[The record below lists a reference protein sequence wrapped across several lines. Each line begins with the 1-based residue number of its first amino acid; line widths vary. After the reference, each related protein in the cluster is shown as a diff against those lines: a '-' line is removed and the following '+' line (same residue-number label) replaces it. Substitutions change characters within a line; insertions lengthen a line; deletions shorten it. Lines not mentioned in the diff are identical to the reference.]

1 MKNPYSLQFGR
12 EPEEYISRLEQKE
25 TVINS
30 FLNDEMQ
37 IFMVTGVRGAGKTA
51 FMSNIKYEF
60 TGLKDWVVI
69 EVGTEK
75 DMLNTLAAKLSSEN
89 KLGELFKSARINLSY
104 LGFGIEING
113 TQPVTDIDVALS
125 RMLEVLKKHKKKLLV
140 TVDEVIDNQY
150 VREFATSFQIL
161 IRDKLPIYLLM
172 TGLYNNIDE
181 LQNEKNLTFLHRA
194 PKIHLNPLNIGTM
207 ASSYRR
213 NIKVDDKSSI
223 KMAQLTK
230 GYPYAFQVLG
240 YLSWK
245 NKGNY
250 EEVIDDFKQYLDEY
264 VYDKIW
270 SELSPKDKY
279 VLYGIASVDS
289 GKVSDI
295 REFLKLTSNEYNPYV
310 RRLKRKEIIR
320 GDNRGY
326 VEFVLP
332 LFDRFVIENYYI

>member
-1 MKNPYSLQFGR
+1 MKNPYSLQFGK

-37 IFMVTGVRGAGKTA
+37 IFMVTGVRGSGKTA
-51 FMSNIKYEF
+51 FMSNIKDEF
-60 TGLKDWVVI
+60 SGLKDWVVI
-69 EVGTEK
+69 EI
-75 DMLNTLAAKLSSEN
+75 S
-89 KLGELFKSARINLSY
+89 
-104 LGFGIEING
+104 G

-172 TGLYNNIDE
+172 TGLNNNIDE

-213 NIKVDDKSSI
+213 NIKVDDESSI

-245 NKGNY
+245 NEGNY

-270 SELSPKDKY
+270 SGLSPKDKY

-295 REFLKLTSNEYNPYV
+295 REFLKLTSNEYNPYS
-310 RRLKRKEIIR
+310 RRLKRKELIK
-320 GDNRGY
+320 GDDRGY
-326 VEFVLP
+326 VEFALP